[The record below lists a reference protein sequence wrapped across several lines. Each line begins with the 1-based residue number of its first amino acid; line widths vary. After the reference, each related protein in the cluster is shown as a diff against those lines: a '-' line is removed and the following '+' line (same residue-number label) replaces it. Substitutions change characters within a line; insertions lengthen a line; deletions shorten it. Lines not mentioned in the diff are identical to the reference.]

1 VDGRV
6 EGGYTDAF
14 EVICPSCGDH
24 PDLDYSEVSSW
35 LQCLRGPRAIKEG
48 LAVYI
53 EHIGGWP
60 PASA

>member
-1 VDGRV
+1 M

-24 PDLDYSEVSSW
+24 PDLDYSEVSPW
-35 LQCLRGPRAIKEG
+35 LQYLRGPHTIKEG

-53 EHIGGWP
+53 EHTGGWP
-60 PASA
+60 PA